1 MQLPL
6 AAALPPETKTD
17 LFLDT
22 SLAWLVQPSPNS
34 ALNIDED
41 DDDDDDDELGKWWNY
56 IRATQHVLGGCC
68 FEEKL
73 GKGEN

>member
-41 DDDDDDDELGKWWNY
+41 DDDDEDDELGRW
-56 IRATQHVLGGCC
+56 
-68 FEEKL
+68 
-73 GKGEN
+73 